1 MTNYV
6 SDVLAESRAVAAGRT
21 PLVRVVRIGTRPSTG
36 PFSRPWCAIPTRFN
50 WPFHVM
56 PRPMVTERHSWAEAM
71 LDAQHMIHRLETA
84 QLAQLRASR
93 SQETPI

>member
-1 MTNYV
+1 MSTFTA
-6 SDVLAESRAVAAGRT
+6 SVLSESRAVTQGRR
-21 PLVRVVRIGTRPSTG
+21 PLVRVIRIGDARARPG
-36 PFSRPWCAIPTRFN
+36 IRPWCAIPSRFS

-56 PRPMVTERHSWAEAM
+56 PRPMVAQRHSWAEAM
-71 LDAQHMIHRLETA
+71 LDAQHMIHRLEVA